1 MCFNLNQDMK
11 NTDLTQEKILDLY
24 SKYVLRNNKKPLN
37 VFTFCDDN
45 DIAESEFYAFYANF
59 EQLEADYLKYF
70 MDQSMLLIMKEEN
83 YDHEHAK
90 TKLLSFYYTF
100 FEQLTLNR
108 SLVIYLIGK
117 DKNNLENVKKLWS
130 LKKEFQRFIKSLNI
144 SEPLM
149 DNVNERMEKMERYK
163 NKGIEELYW
172 GHFMATLKFW
182 MDDTSPN
189 FEKTDIF
196 IEKSV
201 DTSFELF
208 EIKPLKK
215 LIDLGKFL
223 FNEKVKSK

>member
-1 MCFNLNQDMK
+1 MK
-11 NTDLTQEKILDLY
+11 NTELTQEIILDLY

-37 VFTFCDDN
+37 VFTFCDDHG
-45 DIAESEFYAFYANF
+45 ISEAEFYSFYANF
-59 EQLEADYLKYF
+59 DQLEADYLKFF
-70 MDQSMLLIMKEEN
+70 MDQSMLLITAEEN
-83 YDHEHAK
+83 YDQEHPK

-108 SLVIYLIGK
+108 SLVIYLIAS
-117 DKNNLENVKKLWS
+117 DKNNLENLKKLWS
-130 LKKEFQRFIKSLNI
+130 LKKEFQLFIKSLNI

-149 DNVNERMEKMERYK
+149 NNVNERMEKMERYK

-182 MDDTSPN
+182 LDDTSPN

-223 FNEKVKSK
+223 FNEKVKNK

>member
-1 MCFNLNQDMK
+1 MK

-37 VFTFCDDN
+37 VFTFCDDH
-45 DIAESEFYAFYANF
+45 DLTEAEFYSFYANF
-59 EQLEADYLKYF
+59 EQLEADYLSYF
-70 MDQSMLLIMKEEN
+70 MDQSILLITAEDSYYM
-83 YDHEHAK
+83 DHAK
-90 TKLLSFYYTF
+90 NKLLSFYYTF

-108 SLVIYLIGK
+108 SLVIYLIGQ
-117 DKNNLENVKKLWS
+117 DKNNLQNVKKLWS
-130 LKKEFQRFIKSLNI
+130 LKKEFQRFIKSLEI

-149 DNVNERMEKMERYK
+149 ENVNDRMEKMERFK

-182 MDDTSPN
+182 IEDTSPN

-223 FNEKVKSK
+223 FNEKVKNK

>member
-1 MCFNLNQDMK
+1 MYFNLNQDMK
-11 NTDLTQEKILDLY
+11 NTELTQEKILDTY
-24 SKYVLRNNKKPLN
+24 SKYVLRNNRKPLN
-37 VFTFCDDN
+37 VFTFCDDHEFTE
-45 DIAESEFYAFYANF
+45 AEFYSFYANF
-59 EQLEADYLKYF
+59 DQLEADYLKYF
-70 MDQSMLLIMKEEN
+70 MDQSILLITQEEN
-83 YDHEHAK
+83 YYHEHAK

-108 SLVIYLIGK
+108 SLVIYLIGQ

-130 LKKEFQRFIKSLNI
+130 LKKEFQRFIKSLDI

-182 MDDTSPN
+182 MEDTSPN

>member
-1 MCFNLNQDMK
+1 MYFNLNQDMK
-11 NTDLTQEKILDLY
+11 NTELTQEKILDTY
-24 SKYVLRNNKKPLN
+24 SKYVLRNNRKPLN
-37 VFTFCDDN
+37 VFTFCDDHEFTE
-45 DIAESEFYAFYANF
+45 AEFYSFYANF
-59 EQLEADYLKYF
+59 DQLEADYLKYF
-70 MDQSMLLIMKEEN
+70 MDQSILLITQEEN
-83 YDHEHAK
+83 YFHEHAK

-108 SLVIYLIGK
+108 SLVIYLIGQ

-130 LKKEFQRFIKSLNI
+130 LKKEFQRFIKSLDI

-182 MDDTSPN
+182 MEDTSPN

>member
-1 MCFNLNQDMK
+1 MKIIEVNQ
-11 NTDLTQEKILDLY
+11 EIILDLY

-37 VFTFCDDN
+37 VYTFCEEHKF
-45 DIAESEFYAFYANF
+45 AEAEFYSFYTSF
-59 EQLEADYLKYF
+59 DQLEADYLKYF
-70 MDQSMLLIMKEEN
+70 LQQSLQLISAEEN
-83 YDHEHAK
+83 YYTLDAK

-100 FEQLTLNR
+100 FEQLTINR
-108 SLVIYLIGK
+108 SLVMYLIGS
-117 DKNNLENVKKLWS
+117 DKNNLDNLKKLWS
-130 LKKEFQRFIKSLNI
+130 LKKEFQQFIKSLDI
-144 SEPLM
+144 SEPII
-149 DNVNERMEKMERYK
+149 DTGNDRMAKMERYK

-182 MDDTSPN
+182 MEDTSPN

-223 FNEKVKSK
+223 FNEKVKNK